1 MGDTLKPRRRGRP
14 AGQKMQIAAAE
25 LRHHHF
31 SFVRAV
37 LEGISLR
44 KAWTLYLAF
53 EGGPD
58 DERHFQHR
66 FDRLTRQIHL
76 AAEQRGLGVE
86 AGRALSPNGRGAAAP
101 PCLSALPSLDEWI
114 AQQCEA
120 LGLDVDFQSQAEW
133 LAEYEAEH
141 GLDQP
146 SAPLPATTL
155 SCSEETQAARLQ
167 LESLNRLA
175 GELARPPAL
184 TDSLTAWLSPGL
196 AAQLQRTEVDG
207 RALPLLTLG
216 DLIDFINLRQ
226 HRWWTR
232 VPRLGRVRAERL
244 VGWLAP
250 LAAEMG
256 RPLHD
261 EALKPFAL
269 RALRRGSE
277 RGLLAPAS
285 VRHYG
290 LVPLDRLAVPE
301 GLDGRT
307 GLFRNTTPNV
317 LGVHTDLEAIN
328 AWLQGHAASPRTHA
342 SYSRI
347 AERFYL
353 WCVGV
358 RRKPMS
364 SLTEPDFQAYRAFL
378 AAPPADWVQRA
389 KVDRHSSEWRPLK
402 RPLSL
407 SSQKLNFSVISAML
421 TALVE
426 AGYLSANAARGV
438 LPSMKLPHFHID
450 IARSFSDEQWQW
462 LMRCWSELYAAV
474 GPAAEDGSTPR
485 LLPDAVHPDQAFA
498 RAASLRRTR
507 LVLEIGATT
516 GLRLI
521 ELVTTRRGA
530 LFQQEVDGQA
540 FWFLRIAGK
549 GNRNREALLHDDI
562 KALLDQ
568 HHADMKAAGTAFDA
582 RNPRV
587 RTPWAPEAAPSPGGS
602 ATVHAGPD
610 ADDGLPLV
618 GALRKAPPRWKL
630 DARGLPV
637 LDRTEPQNADR
648 FGSLDPTALHQALK
662 RFFHRCADLA
672 EENGVALDT
681 AALRHASTHWLR
693 HFFANSAAADN
704 VSPAALMNAMGHASL
719 QTTSVYLNTERKLL
733 VQELNKM
740 KRR

>member
-1 MGDTLKPRRRGRP
+1 MSHDVEPRRRGRP

-66 FDRLTRQIHL
+66 FERLTRQIHL
-76 AAEQRGLGVE
+76 AADQRGLAAE
-86 AGRALSPNGRGAAAP
+86 ARRALSPHGRDEADP
-101 PCLSALPSLDEWI
+101 LRPALPSLDEWV

-120 LGLDVDFQSQAEW
+120 LGIDVDFQSQAEW
-133 LAEYEAEH
+133 LAEYEAAH

-146 SAPLPATTL
+146 SLPLPATAL
-155 SCSEETQAARLQ
+155 PPSAETQAPRQ
-167 LESLNRLA
+167 PLESLNRLA

-184 TDSLTAWLSPGL
+184 TDALTAWLSPGL

-226 HRWWTR
+226 HRWWTC

-244 VGWLAP
+244 VGWLVP
-250 LAAEMG
+250 LAAEMA

-261 EALKPFAL
+261 GALKPFAL

-277 RGLLAPAS
+277 LGVLDPAS

-301 GLDGRT
+301 GLDGRK
-307 GLFRNTTPNV
+307 GLFRNTTPNT
-317 LGVHTDLEAIN
+317 LGAHTDLEAIH
-328 AWLQGHAASPRTHA
+328 AWLQRHAASPRTHA
-342 SYSRI
+342 NYSRI

-353 WCVGV
+353 WCVWV

-364 SLTEPDFQAYRAFL
+364 SLTEADFQSYRAFL
-378 AAPPADWVQRA
+378 AAPPADWIQRA

-438 LPSMKLPHFHID
+438 LPSMKLPHFRID
-450 IARSFSDEQWQW
+450 IERSFSDDQWQW
-462 LMRCWSELYAAV
+462 LMRCWAELYATV
-474 GPAAEDGSTPR
+474 GPTSDDGCTPR
-485 LLPDAVHPDQAFA
+485 LLPDAAHPDQAFA

-507 LVLEIGATT
+507 LVLEMGATT

-521 ELVTTRRGA
+521 ELVTTRRSA
-530 LFQQEVDGQA
+530 LIRQQVDGQA
-540 FWFLRIAGK
+540 FWFLRIVGK
-549 GNRNREALLHDDI
+549 GNRNREALLHEDI

-568 HHADMKAAGTAFDA
+568 HHLDMKLAETAFDA

-587 RTPWAPEAAPSPGGS
+587 RTLRAPEAAPSPGDS
-602 ATVHAGPD
+602 ATQHGHAD
-610 ADDGLPLV
+610 ADGALPLV
-618 GALRKAPPRWKL
+618 GALRKAPPRWTL

-637 LDRTEPQNADR
+637 LDRTAPQNADR

-672 EENGVALDT
+672 EAHGVALDT
-681 AALRHASTHWLR
+681 AALRRASTHWLR

-719 QTTSVYLNTERKLL
+719 QTTSVYLHTERQVL
-733 VQELNKM
+733 VRELSKM

>member
-1 MGDTLKPRRRGRP
+1 
-14 AGQKMQIAAAE
+14 MQIAASE

-37 LEGISLR
+37 LEGIPLR
-44 KAWTLYLAF
+44 RAWMQYLAF

-58 DERHFQHR
+58 DERHFQRR
-66 FDRLTRQIHL
+66 FERLARQIHL
-76 AAEQRGLGVE
+76 AAEQRGLSAE
-86 AGRALSPNGRGAAAP
+86 AGRALSRYGESS
-101 PCLSALPSLDEWI
+101 PCLPRPALPSLDEWI

-120 LGLDVDFQSQAEW
+120 LGIDVDFQSQAEW
-133 LAEYEAEH
+133 LAEYEAAL

-146 SAPLPATTL
+146 SPPMPATAL
-155 SCSEETQAARLQ
+155 PPAAEVQTVRQ
-167 LESLNRLA
+167 PLESLNRLA

-184 TDSLTAWLSPGL
+184 TDDLSAWLSPGL

-207 RALPLLTLG
+207 RILPLLTLG
-216 DLIDFINLRQ
+216 DLIDFINLRH
-226 HRWWTR
+226 HRWWTC

-244 VGWLAP
+244 VAWLVP
-250 LAAEMG
+250 LAIQMA

-261 EALKPFAL
+261 GALKPFAL
-269 RALRRGSE
+269 RALRRSSE
-277 RGLLAPAS
+277 LDVLDPAT

-301 GLDGRT
+301 SLDGRT

-317 LGVHTDLEAIN
+317 LGAHTDLEAIH
-328 AWLQGHAASPRTHA
+328 AWLQRHAASPRTHA
-342 SYSRI
+342 SYRRI

-353 WCVGV
+353 WCVWV

-364 SLTEPDFQAYRAFL
+364 SLTEADYQSYRAFL

-389 KVDRHSSEWRPLK
+389 KADRHSSEWRPLK

-421 TALVE
+421 TELVE
-426 AGYLSANAARGV
+426 AGYLNANAARGV
-438 LPSMKLPHFHID
+438 LPSMKLPHFRID
-450 IARSFSDEQWQW
+450 IERSFSDGQWQW
-462 LMRCWSELYAAV
+462 LMRCWNELYAAV
-474 GPAAEDGSTPR
+474 GPADDGGPPR
-485 LLPDAVHPDQAFA
+485 LLPDASHPDRAFP

-507 LVLEIGATT
+507 LVLELGATT

-530 LFQQEVDGQA
+530 LVRQQVDGQA
-540 FWFLRIAGK
+540 FWFLRIVGK

-568 HHADMKAAGTAFDA
+568 HHLDMKAAETAFDA

-587 RTPWAPEAAPSPGGS
+587 RTLRAPDASAAPGNP
-602 ATVHAGPD
+602 ATRHGYQD
-610 ADDGLPLV
+610 ADDALPLV
-618 GALRKAPPRWKL
+618 GALRKSPPRWKL

-637 LDRTEPQNADR
+637 LDRTAPQNADR
-648 FGSLDPTALHQALK
+648 FGSLDPTALHQSLK

-672 EENGVALDT
+672 EVHGIPLDT
-681 AALRHASTHWLR
+681 AALRRASTHWLR

-704 VSPAALMNAMGHASL
+704 VSPAVLMNAMGHASL
-719 QTTSVYLNTERKLL
+719 QTTSVYLHTERKPL
-733 VQELNKM
+733 VEELSKM

>member
-1 MGDTLKPRRRGRP
+1 MGQDLERRRRGRP

-37 LEGISLR
+37 LEGIPLR

-58 DERHFQHR
+58 DERHFRHR
-66 FDRLTRQIHL
+66 FERLTQQIRQV
-76 AAEQRGLGVE
+76 AEQRGLGAE
-86 AGRALSPNGRGAAAP
+86 SERALSQHGSAP
-101 PCLSALPSLDEWI
+101 TQSALPSLDEWI
-114 AQQCEA
+114 GQQCEA
-120 LGLDVDFQSQAEW
+120 LGIDIDFQSQAEW
-133 LAEYEAEH
+133 LAEYEAAH
-141 GLDQP
+141 GLDLASPPVSATALPCPAETVSSRQP
-146 SAPLPATTL
+146 LA
-155 SCSEETQAARLQ
+155 
-167 LESLNRLA
+167 SLNRLA
-175 GELARPPAL
+175 GELVSPPAL
-184 TDSLTAWLSPGL
+184 SDNLTAWLSPGL
-196 AAQLQRTEVDG
+196 AAQLQRTTVDG

-216 DLIDFINLRQ
+216 DLIDFINLQQ

-250 LAAEMG
+250 LAEEMA
-256 RPLHD
+256 RPLH
-261 EALKPFAL
+261 EGALRPFAL
-269 RALRRGSE
+269 RALRRGQAL
-277 RGLLAPAS
+277 GVLDPAS

-290 LVPLDRLAVPE
+290 LVPLDRLAVPDS
-301 GLDGRT
+301 LDGRT

-317 LGVHTDLEAIN
+317 LGAQTDLDAIQ
-328 AWLQGHAASPRTHA
+328 AWLQRHAASPRTHA
-342 SYSRI
+342 NYSRI

-353 WCVGV
+353 WCVWV

-364 SLTEPDFQAYRAFL
+364 SLTEADFQAYRAFL
-378 AAPPADWVQRA
+378 AAPPADWIQRA

-402 RPLSL
+402 GPLSL

-426 AGYLSANAARGV
+426 AGYLNANAARGV
-438 LPSMKLPHFHID
+438 LPGMKLPHFRIN
-450 IARSFSDEQWQW
+450 IERSFSDEQWQW
-462 LMRCWSELYAAV
+462 LMRCWGEMYAAV
-474 GPAAEDGSTPR
+474 GPLNRSGVTR
-485 LLPDAVHPDQAFA
+485 LLPAPDHPDQAFA

-521 ELVTTRRGA
+521 ELVTTRRSA
-530 LFQQEVDGQA
+530 LVRQQVDGHA
-540 FWFLRIAGK
+540 FWFLRIVGK
-549 GNRNREALLHDDI
+549 GNRNREALLHEDI

-568 HHADMKAAGTAFDA
+568 HHLDMRMAETAFDA

-587 RTPWAPEAAPSPGGS
+587 RTLQTPGTAPSPAASPSLPGEGAS
-602 ATVHAGPD
+602 DD
-610 ADDGLPLV
+610 ALPLV

-630 DARGLPV
+630 DTRGLPV
-637 LDRTEPQNADR
+637 LDRTGPQNADR

-672 EENGVALDT
+672 ETHGVALDT
-681 AALRHASTHWLR
+681 AALRKASTHWLR

-719 QTTSVYLNTERKLL
+719 QTTSVYLHTERKLL
-733 VQELNKM
+733 VRELGKM
-740 KRR
+740 RRR